1 MSLFSAIYASIS
13 GMKAQTNLL
22 STVSE
27 NIANSNT
34 TGYKQASTLFH
45 DLINQLDDSIG
56 YSAGGVRTSVRYN
69 ISQQGDLMRTASATD
84 LAIQG
89 NGFFIVQNANGD
101 VFLTRSGSFTPDARG
116 ALVNGA
122 GFTLMGYSLASGAG
136 SISSGLSSLV
146 PVTLD
151 KTALAAA
158 PSTAGTFTANL
169 DSNAAVLTGT
179 PSFTN
184 YTSKTSIIAYDHLG
198 NPVTL
203 DIVFSKTG
211 ENSWQADIYD
221 DKSPSAPLF
230 SQTLSFDAAN
240 GKLLS
245 PSPGTLPIPVP
256 GGNTVSLNIG
266 NMTQLASSFAVSAA
280 SMDGNAPSQVQSVTV
295 GTDGTLSYVY
305 ANGNTIP
312 AFKIPLGNVVSPDN
326 LYNLSGGVFQASEE
340 SGDLIVGNAETG
352 GLGSIQSFELETST
366 VDLASQLTEMIVAQR
381 GYESNSKVFQTGSDM
396 LSTLINMIR
405 A

>member
-22 STVSE
+22 ATVSE

-45 DLINQLDDSIG
+45 DLITQLEDSIG

-84 LAIQG
+84 LAIHG
-89 NGFFIVQNANGD
+89 NGFFVVQNANGD
-101 VFLTRSGSFTPDARG
+101 VFLTRAGSFTPDALG

-122 GFTLMGYSLASGAG
+122 GYTLMGYNLASGAG
-136 SISSGLSSLV
+136 SASSGLSSLV
-146 PVTLD
+146 PVTID

-169 DSNAAVLTGT
+169 DSNASALTGS

-184 YTSKTSIIAYDHLG
+184 YTSKTSIIAYTHLG
-198 NPVTL
+198 DPVTL
-203 DIVFSKTG
+203 DIIFSKTG
-211 ENSWQADIYD
+211 ENTWQADIYD
-221 DKSPSAPLF
+221 DESPSAPLT
-230 SQTLSFDAAN
+230 SQTLSFDDTN

-245 PSPGTLPIPVP
+245 PTPGTLSIPVP
-256 GGNTVSLNIG
+256 GGNTVSLNIA

-295 GTDGTLSYVY
+295 GSDGTLSYVY
-305 ANGNTIP
+305 GNGNTIP
-312 AFKIPLGNVVSPDN
+312 AFKIPLGNVVSPNN
-326 LYNLSGGVFQASEE
+326 LYNLSGGIFQVSEE
-340 SGDLIVGNAETG
+340 SGDLIVGNAGTG

-396 LSTLINMIR
+396 LGTLINMIR